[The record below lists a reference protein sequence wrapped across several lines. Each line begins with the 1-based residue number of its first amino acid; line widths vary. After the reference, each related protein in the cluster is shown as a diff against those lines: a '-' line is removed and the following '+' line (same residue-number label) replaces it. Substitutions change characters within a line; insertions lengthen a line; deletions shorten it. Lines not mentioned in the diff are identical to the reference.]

1 MLAEVPIGAP
11 DMASKKAVSPAN
23 NSADEKAASAAAM
36 AASAG
41 KPRPAARAKIA
52 HTPHRFDGKVVVTTG
67 AAAGLGRATVLRLA
81 LEGAT
86 QVLVDLKKDGLK
98 RVQKEIEAL
107 NPRAKTLLVT
117 ADVSNPD
124 DVHAYVKKTMKA
136 FGRIDGFFNNAG
148 IEGRQNL
155 TEDFGGKEFD
165 RVIGV
170 NLNGVF
176 YGMAEVLKVMHQQGS
191 GSIVNSAS
199 VGGIRGVG
207 NQSGYSASK
216 HGVVGLT
223 RNSAVEYGQYGITIN
238 AIAPGAIMTDM
249 VENSLRQMAGDDW
262 EAAGKQ
268 FVSVNPM
275 QRFGRPEEVAAV
287 VAFLLSGEASFV
299 NGLVVTIDGGQSYKY

>member
-1 MLAEVPIGAP
+1 
-11 DMASKKAVSPAN
+11 MARKKSASP
-23 NSADEKAASAAAM
+23 ETAS
-36 AASAG
+36 G
-41 KPRPAARAKIA
+41 KPVKSRGATPAEPAKARKSAQAPAPSAIA
-52 HTPHRFDGKVVVTTG
+52 HTPHRFDGKVVITTG

-86 QVLVDLKKDGLK
+86 QVLVDLKKDRLK
-98 RVQKEIEAL
+98 AVEKEIHAL
-107 NPRAKTLLVT
+107 APDAKTLIVA
-117 ADVSNPD
+117 ADVSKAD

-148 IEGRQNL
+148 IEGTQNL
-155 TEDFGGKEFD
+155 TEDFGEKEFD

-176 YGMAEVLKVMHQQGS
+176 YGMAEVLKVMRAQGS

-207 NQSGYSASK
+207 HQSGYSASK

-223 RNSAVEYGQYGITIN
+223 RNSAVEYGEHGITIN

-249 VENSLRQMAGDDW
+249 VEHSLRQMAGDDW
-262 EAAGKQ
+262 KAAGKE

-275 QRFGRPEEVAAV
+275 KRFGRPEEVAAV